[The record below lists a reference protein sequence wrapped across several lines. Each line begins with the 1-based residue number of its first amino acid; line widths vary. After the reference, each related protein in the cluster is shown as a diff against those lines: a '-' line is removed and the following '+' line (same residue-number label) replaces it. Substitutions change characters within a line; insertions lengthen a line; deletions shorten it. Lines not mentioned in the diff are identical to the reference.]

1 VELSRWNQ
9 KSRTGKYERHKAQI
23 VNVLDKVNDL
33 VTESSR
39 FILDSFIHSFI
50 HSFESINGAL
60 SS

>member
-1 VELSRWNQ
+1 MELSRWNQ

-50 HSFESINGAL
+50 HL
-60 SS
+60 KV